1 MSGTYF
7 LKTPEGYYKNC
18 FMALRNE
25 ELYMYNDY
33 MINESERKLLYMVV
47 LTPGV
52 FVEKLPSI
60 SLEKN
65 LQEIISL
72 SKVYPIELYVGG

>member
-1 MSGTYF
+1 
-7 LKTPEGYYKNC
+7 
-18 FMALRNE
+18 
-25 ELYMYNDY
+25 
-33 MINESERKLLYMVV
+33 MVV